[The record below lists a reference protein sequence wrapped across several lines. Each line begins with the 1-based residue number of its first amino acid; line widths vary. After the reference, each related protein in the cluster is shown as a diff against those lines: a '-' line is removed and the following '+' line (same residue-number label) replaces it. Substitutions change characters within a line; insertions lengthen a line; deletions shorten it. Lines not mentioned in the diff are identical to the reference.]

1 MTAWVWSPQAMAR
14 RSVRRSIRAKHR
26 MDQVCG
32 AKKRRGHAD
41 YLPLEQETTM
51 HSPSLLP
58 PLLVIP
64 SIDQFGTVVQQH
76 NECRLKLCTVS
87 MTKCFIQGR

>member
-1 MTAWVWSPQAMAR
+1 
-14 RSVRRSIRAKHR
+14 
-26 MDQVCG
+26 
-32 AKKRRGHAD
+32 
-41 YLPLEQETTM
+41 M

-87 MTKCFIQGR
+87 MTKCFIQRR